1 MDVSGRDRAV
11 KTWELLRDKAPGF
24 EKSYIM
30 LTCPQIGTTGGLRLI
45 GEASLREENMLR
57 KEPFEDTIAIFPN
70 NDLGEKGYTYPVVY
84 VPFGTLVPK
93 ETEGL
98 LVACRAF
105 SSDDEANSLF
115 NLVPH
120 CFCFGQA
127 AGTAAALAVQNG
139 CSVRDLPYPQLKEAL
154 LSQNVILP

>member
-1 MDVSGRDRAV
+1 MTRMDVSGRERAV

-70 NDLGEKGYTYPVVY
+70 NDLGEKGYTY
-84 VPFGTLVPK
+84 
-93 ETEGL
+93 
-98 LVACRAF
+98 R
-105 SSDDEANSLF
+105 
-115 NLVPH
+115 
-120 CFCFGQA
+120 
-127 AGTAAALAVQNG
+127 
-139 CSVRDLPYPQLKEAL
+139 
-154 LSQNVILP
+154 